1 MSSHELSGAAMLAA
15 LPPPLRQDPSVAAL
29 AQAVADVLDRRRA
42 EIDSVS
48 LYARI
53 DSLPEALLDILAYDF
68 KVDWWDPNYSVEEK
82 RRTLKD
88 SWRVH
93 RMLGTKGAV
102 EMAIAAIYPGTA
114 VEEWFQY
121 GGEPYHFKLTI
132 DFTGE
137 PDDPDRRERVM
148 RRLDFYKNLRS
159 HADRVEFR
167 STAETA
173 EGKAVYVPSAASFS
187 ESPLPEWRQ
196 DYEFR
201 DTVQAVPSTAAI
213 SVSPMPEWRMDY
225 AMRGTL
231 RAVPAASAISVTEL
245 PEWQMDYSMA
255 GHAGL
260 AGGFWA
266 ISTTTLPPY
275 EG

>member
-82 RRTLKD
+82 RRMLKD

-167 STAETA
+167 STADTA

-201 DTVQAVPSTAAI
+201 DAVQAVPS
-213 SVSPMPEWRMDY
+213 
-225 AMRGTL
+225 
-231 RAVPAASAISVTEL
+231 ASAISVTEL